1 MDGLGLDVTARDR
14 GPTWEVC
21 SSPAEIGRGHL
32 GRRIP
37 HFGLGAGLG
46 WAGRAI
52 AEGGLLMG
60 ERATRRGPIHW
71 VGLEMDG
78 VAGGGGQE
86 GPPGTVPH
94 LSLSFIRYRPGGE
107 APARNWYPR
116 HDATPHRYLDSSC
129 LGGGPEP

>member
-78 VAGGGGQE
+78 VAGGGGPRGAARHRAASQ
-86 GPPGTVPH
+86 
-94 LSLSFIRYRPGGE
+94 SFIHQV
-107 APARNWYPR
+107 PAGRRGTGQELVP
-116 HDATPHRYLDSSC
+116 P
-129 LGGGPEP
+129 P